1 MLRAA
6 DPAAYINFRKVIS
19 MGKAIDI
26 LLYVALSEEFDVVID
41 MLGSDF
47 KSQEQV
53 GVALTG
59 FFGNIDSPVLNRSFE
74 VAVFPAGK
82 MGNTRSASLTSAL
95 IEKLNPA
102 NIVVLGIAG
111 SLVNDMEPGDVFIP
125 DTVNEYMANS
135 ATHGEGKNWSSDPT
149 HVIWTQA

>member
-1 MLRAA
+1 
-6 DPAAYINFRKVIS
+6 
-19 MGKAIDI
+19 
-26 LLYVALSEEFDVVID
+26 
-41 MLGSDF
+41 
-47 KSQEQV
+47 
-53 GVALTG
+53 
-59 FFGNIDSPVLNRSFE
+59 
-74 VAVFPAGK
+74 

-135 ATHGEGKNWSSDPT
+135 ATHGEGKNWSLLPQVT
-149 HVIWTQA
+149 NFKAL